1 MHLSRSAP
9 PTNRSLPRFRAESIS
24 RNAAMPTGA
33 TTNHVCGIRSGF
45 PWRRSARAHM
55 RPRYPLPESQLWS
68 MPETLSAI
76 GEVVTHHARQD
87 VRTVGNQGI
96 DAQVEQSSHL
106 FRLIDRPHMYLFADG
121 MGSTHKAVIHDRGIP
136 V

>member
-1 MHLSRSAP
+1 MRSSPSAP
-9 PTNRSLPRFRAESIS
+9 PTNRSLPRFRPEPIS
-24 RNAAMPTGA
+24 RNAAMPTGT

-45 PWRRSARAHM
+45 PWRRSGRAHM
-55 RPRYPLPESQLWS
+55 RPRYPLPGPQLWTKQ
-68 MPETLSAI
+68 PAPSAV

-87 VRTVGNQGI
+87 VRTVGNQRI

-106 FRLIDRPHMYLFADG
+106 FRLIDRPHMHLFADG
-121 MGSTHKAVIHDRGIP
+121 MGSTNKAIIDDRCLP